1 MASRTHFRSLLTV
14 SAATAVA
21 LTLSVPAM
29 AAPPPGKGKNSDVT
43 TTDSTTSSSSPL
55 ALVTEDYNFR
65 NLSGDNSCLG
75 EDDHL
80 IWEAIG
86 NLEPGESFTF
96 TPQYPACA
104 YHSAAITT
112 QLSWE
117 GSELELSSTVPYR
130 DFASSDIEQTGKP
143 VVAPNVGNTA
153 QLCMFPKYQE
163 EGINYSITVTNIGT
177 DPAKNISLEGKS
189 QNGWVRYYYNR
200 CVNADADHDGW
211 NDAMEQ
217 TIASLTRYIGS
228 IDGEFQMN
236 KLWGPNYLR
245 DQASTMSLNDEV
257 DSYPADFN
265 DDGAVDQLDL
275 DKLLLHMGEGNG
287 VPLELISP
295 NPSDAEYFY
304 NQVHVWRR
312 YDLNLDGFV
321 TQADADIVA
330 SLFGYTLPLADD
342 IIAPT
347 ASITFPADGATIAKN
362 SYLQIKGHVWD
373 NANITQ
379 VAYIV
384 NGRTECS
391 ATRPA
396 ANSYGLSPFYYC
408 GWSVPKRAGT
418 HELEIQVQ
426 DGAGNIS
433 SSGVIQVTAQ

>member
-1 MASRTHFRSLLTV
+1 MRLFTHLNTHAYSTALL
-14 SAATAVA
+14 AALGIA
-21 LTLSVPAM
+21 LTAS
-29 AAPPPGKGKNSDVT
+29 APIYAGKPTTKKNSQEASI
-43 TTDSTTSSSSPL
+43 STTL
-55 ALVTEDYNFR
+55 ALESENYNFR

-80 IWEAIG
+80 IWEAVG
-86 NLEPGESFTF
+86 SLQPGESFTF

-104 YHSAAITT
+104 YHSAAITA

-117 GSELELSSTVPYR
+117 GSELELSSSVPYR
-130 DFASSDIEQTGKP
+130 DFASSDIEQTGRAI
-143 VVAPNVGNTA
+143 VAPNVGNTA

-163 EGINYSITVTNIGT
+163 EGINYSITVTNVGT
-177 DPAKNISLEGKS
+177 GSANSIVFEGKS

-200 CVNADADHDGW
+200 CVNADADNDGW

-217 TIASLTRYIGS
+217 TMASLTRYIGS
-228 IDGEFQMN
+228 INGEFQMN

-245 DQASTMSLNDEV
+245 DQASTMSVDDEV

-287 VPLELISP
+287 LALELISP

-321 TQADADIVA
+321 TQTDADIVA
-330 SLFGYTLPLADD
+330 SLFGYSLPLAED

-347 ASITFPADGATIAKN
+347 ASITFPENGATIAKN
-362 SYLQIKGHVWD
+362 NYLQIKGHVWD
-373 NANITQ
+373 NASITQ
-379 VAYIV
+379 VDYIV
-384 NGRTECS
+384 DGRTECS

-396 ANSYGLSPFYYC
+396 ANTYGLSPFYYC
-408 GWSVPKRAGT
+408 GWSVPKRSGT
-418 HELEIQVQ
+418 HELEIQVH
-426 DGAGNIS
+426 DGAGNVS
-433 SSGVIQVTAQ
+433 SSGVLQVTAQ